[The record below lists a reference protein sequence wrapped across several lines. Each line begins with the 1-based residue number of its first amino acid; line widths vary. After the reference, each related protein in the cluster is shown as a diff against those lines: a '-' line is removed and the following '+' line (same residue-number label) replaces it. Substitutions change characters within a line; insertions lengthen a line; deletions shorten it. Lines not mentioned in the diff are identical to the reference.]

1 MKTNV
6 NVYLSY
12 AHRDERYREELARH
26 LSLLKRQGVIA
37 SWHDQNISAG
47 AEWEREIDTYLN
59 TADIIL
65 LLVTPDFIASDY
77 CYSFEMRRALER
89 HETRQA
95 RVIPIILRPTDWH
108 FAPFGKLQALPT
120 GGKPV
125 TTWPDRDEAF
135 LDIAQGIR
143 KAVQKLLPSPSTAP
157 QFRDRTP
164 EQVVASLPIVINKAV
179 KRDDMAAL
187 KRGLEQYCKEH
198 PYDRLML
205 SNKEILYFENFV
217 QVAYAWQRWQ
227 TLTSLVSSGNRIL
240 PIALMEEIVQLLT
253 SSLLNS
259 ATTQISLHND
269 NPFFW
274 SPLDVQ
280 QLFENTHLRL
290 PRQIPVFLYTRPHF
304 HKSDA
309 SELFSLVKEIA
320 PTSRLALV
328 LFFLTPE
335 QIEDAS
341 KILKNTLQYVYAY
354 DIIPLAYEDFLR
366 IIDARDPRKAFRQY
380 ILSKVDLT
388 VISPFITTG
397 PTPDSMFF
405 GREPELHAI
414 SKRADS
420 ASYALIGG
428 RRIGKTSIL
437 RRLAR
442 FSLPEAGFN
451 AFYQDC
457 SYTPTQVALVK
468 AVVSNK
474 TWFPNAPPAQ
484 FTSFADVIQ
493 SLPGEKPLV
502 ILLDEVDKLIPPDQP
517 IGYPLFNTLRALA
530 NAGRCQFVFGGEYS
544 LRSDMMDPKSPLY
557 NFANEVL
564 IGRLGFHA
572 IWELIIQPMKELEI
586 ELVGEEAIVQRIW
599 SFTSGHPNVVQ
610 RLCQR
615 LITKLNREQPFRLS
629 IGDVEEVIKD
639 PDFLRKDFLD
649 TYWEQATTL
658 ERLCSL
664 IMARDD
670 TVRTLSAAHKALAHL
685 DLHPLLNQVN
695 DALERLVDLRN
706 ILQRTADGYEFAVA
720 AFPEVISKTSKL
732 DDLIALTCE
741 KYKLDSKGATHP
753 KRGAQ

>member
-1 MKTNV
+1 VKTNV
-6 NVYLSY
+6 NIYLSY
-12 AHRDERYREELARH
+12 SHKDERFRDELETH
-26 LSLLKRQGVIA
+26 LSLLKRQGIIA

-47 AEWEREIDTYLN
+47 AEWAQEIDTYLN

-65 LLVTPDFIASDY
+65 LLVTANFMASEY
-77 CYSFEMRRALER
+77 CYSIEMMRAMER
-89 HETRQA
+89 HKTGEA
-95 RVIPIILRPTDWH
+95 RVIPIILRPVDWKNS
-108 FAPFGKLQALPT
+108 PFGQLKALPT
-120 GGKPV
+120 DGKPV
-125 TTWPDRDEAF
+125 TTWPNQDEAF
-135 LDIAQGIR
+135 LNIATGIR
-143 KAVQKLLPSPSTAP
+143 KAVQSMLPGPSEAP
-157 QFRDRTP
+157 RFRDRTP
-164 EQVVASLPIVINKAV
+164 EQVVASLPKAIHEAV
-179 KRDDMAAL
+179 KRGDTPAL

-198 PYDRLML
+198 PDDRLML
-205 SNKEILYFENFV
+205 SNRGILYFENFV
-217 QVAYAWQRWQ
+217 QVAYTWQRWQ
-227 TLTSLVSSGNRIL
+227 TLTSLVSSGKRTL
-240 PIALMEEIVQLLT
+240 PIALLEEIVQILT

-259 ATTQISLHND
+259 TTTQISLRDND
-269 NPFFW
+269 PFFW
-274 SPLDVQ
+274 APLDVQ
-280 QLFENTHLRL
+280 RLFENTHLRL
-290 PRQIPVFLYTRPHF
+290 PQQIPIFLYTHPHF
-304 HKSDA
+304 DKSDA
-309 SELFSLVKEIA
+309 SELRSLVKEIA

-341 KILKNTLQYVYAY
+341 KILKNTLQHVYAY
-354 DIIPLAYEDFLR
+354 DIVPLAYEDFLR
-366 IIDARDPRKAFRQY
+366 IIDARDPGKAFRQHV
-380 ILSKVDLT
+380 LSKVDLT

-457 SYTPTQVALVK
+457 SYTPTQAALVQ
-468 AVVSNK
+468 AVVRNK
-474 TWFPNAPPAQ
+474 AWFPNAPSAQ
-484 FTSFADVIQ
+484 ITSFADVIQ
-493 SLPGEKPLV
+493 SLPGDKPLV
-502 ILLDEVDKLIPPDQP
+502 ILLDEVDKLIPSDQP
-517 IGYPLFNTLRALA
+517 AGYPLFNTLRALA

-544 LRSDMMDPKSPLY
+544 LRSDMVDPKSPLY

-572 IWELIIQPMKELEI
+572 VWELIIQPMKELEI
-586 ELVGEEAIVQRIW
+586 ELIGEEAIAQRIW

-615 LITKLNREQPFRLS
+615 LITRLNRGQPFRLS
-629 IGDVEEVIKD
+629 IEDVEEVIKD

-649 TYWEQATTL
+649 TYWEQATTI

-664 IMARDD
+664 LMARDD
-670 TVRTLSAAHKALAHL
+670 SIRTLSAAHSALADL
-685 DLHPLLNQVN
+685 NLHPLLNQVN
-695 DALERLVDLRN
+695 DALESLVDLRN
-706 ILQRTADGYEFAVA
+706 ILQRTDDGYEFAVT

-741 KYKLDSKGATHP
+741 KYKLDSKGATHA